1 MTPALALLLFLLLI
15 PSELR
20 CADTSISLTQHLRT
34 SKDLAELRDL
44 HADWN
49 EGVLRLSVSK
59 AERHAWAVIPAPQD
73 GWDLRQRATINAE
86 ITNTGDNAA
95 GVMFWVVGNNG
106 WDAVLDEATLAPR
119 ETRRFSCNLRSTFPD
134 GTPKLNPSKI
144 KQVQVILS
152 EPINLTS
159 QSKDP
164 RTVQQRLSPRIT
176 KSVSLELRSLT
187 AQGDAPEWV
196 APAGRIEVPT
206 AEDSQ
211 PAPGKRVR
219 YCLAGDQR
227 SEIYTILNL
236 PEDWHPGIK
245 YPVII
250 EFPGNVFYASACY
263 STGLPEQCVIG
274 YGITRGKGAI
284 CAGVPFVDSA
294 IAKPVENGWGNAD
307 HTAEY
312 AMRVVDEICRKFG
325 GDPENVL
332 LTGFSRGAIA
342 CGYIGLRH
350 EAIAALW
357 KGFHA
362 CQHYDGDGWNGA
374 TLEGAIER
382 AERFRGKAVFQTDN
396 PREKFQPVMDVM
408 KTNVTWAI
416 SGLGFHST
424 SMFLDNR
431 PSTEQLR
438 AWFWQL
444 VGDSKQ

>member
-1 MTPALALLLFLLLI
+1 
-15 PSELR
+15 
-20 CADTSISLTQHLRT
+20 
-34 SKDLAELRDL
+34 
-44 HADWN
+44 
-49 EGVLRLSVSK
+49 
-59 AERHAWAVIPAPQD
+59 
-73 GWDLRQRATINAE
+73 
-86 ITNTGDNAA
+86 
-95 GVMFWVVGNNG
+95 
-106 WDAVLDEATLAPR
+106 
-119 ETRRFSCNLRSTFPD
+119 
-134 GTPKLNPSKI
+134 
-144 KQVQVILS
+144 
-152 EPINLTS
+152 
-159 QSKDP
+159 
-164 RTVQQRLSPRIT
+164 
-176 KSVSLELRSLT
+176 
-187 AQGDAPEWV
+187 
-196 APAGRIEVPT
+196 
-206 AEDSQ
+206 
-211 PAPGKRVR
+211 
-219 YCLAGDQR
+219 
-227 SEIYTILNL
+227 
-236 PEDWHPGIK
+236 
-245 YPVII
+245 VII

-362 CQHYDGDGWNGA
+362 YQHYDGDGWNGA